1 MVLRARLR
9 FREAMALRVGGRLL
23 AAGLVIGIGVR
34 LWQLWRRE
42 PVDFGRLDDG
52 LFALAVL
59 ASAAAVAAYGLVWPY
74 ILRRLGTDAPF
85 SWVTLFFKSQ
95 LGKYL
100 PGSVWQ
106 YAGRVALTKGR
117 GVPVQRV
124 LVSVIAELTL
134 SAVAAGL
141 VGLLVLRA
149 EAAAIVFGG
158 IAALGFAGVTSRRRL
173 SAVARRLTSHPRAGT
188 RLDRESFAA
197 AIRAAPQVGGLYL
210 LVWGVYGVAFWLTSR
225 ALFDVP
231 VSQIPTY
238 VGVFA
243 LGWLFGLIAV
253 FAPGGLGVREAV
265 IVALLSGRLGEANA
279 IVLAVASRIVLTA
292 VDLVAGIA
300 SLYGPMLF
308 GRQRPCA
315 AQARR

>member
-1 MVLRARLR
+1 MVLRARL
-9 FREAMALRVGGRLL
+9 REAMALRVGGRLL

-34 LWQLWRRE
+34 LWQLWRHE
-42 PVDFGRLDDG
+42 PVDFGKLDDG

-59 ASAAAVAAYGLVWPY
+59 ASAAAVTAYGLVWPY

-85 SWVTLFFKSQ
+85 SWVTLFFTSQ

-134 SAVAAGL
+134 STVAAGL

-197 AIRAAPQVGGLYL
+197 AVRAAPQVGGLYL

-238 VGVFA
+238 IGVFA

-300 SLYGPMLF
+300 SLYGPTLF
-308 GRQRPCA
+308 GRQRPHA